1 MEEEKGQGRRGRGR
15 CGRPWWR
22 RDDRRLKEVLM
33 CRPHLSAIGR
43 GGVRR
48 GGLAGVK
55 QVGSESGP
63 LKVGLR
69 EKKKKSR
76 LVLKESEPAD
86 WAKRRRGKKRL
97 GGEG

>member
-1 MEEEKGQGRRGRGR
+1 
-15 CGRPWWR
+15 
-22 RDDRRLKEVLM
+22 
-33 CRPHLSAIGR
+33 
-43 GGVRR
+43 VRR

>member
-1 MEEEKGQGRRGRGR
+1 
-15 CGRPWWR
+15 
-22 RDDRRLKEVLM
+22 
-33 CRPHLSAIGR
+33 
-43 GGVRR
+43 VRR

-63 LKVGLR
+63 PKVGLR

-76 LVLKESEPAD
+76 SVLKESEPAD